1 MLGSQDMGQNDAIN
15 KQRIT
20 KPTRSPCKIIDDDI
34 PIIFPLSPSERSV
47 ENRSNNGHFSRLA
60 AAWKSV
66 SCYSRVIMP
75 DEDDEYS
82 SVFAIADVIFRVL
95 YLKIYPPLL

>member
-1 MLGSQDMGQNDAIN
+1 
-15 KQRIT
+15 
-20 KPTRSPCKIIDDDI
+20 
-34 PIIFPLSPSERSV
+34 
-47 ENRSNNGHFSRLA
+47 
-60 AAWKSV
+60 
-66 SCYSRVIMP
+66 MP